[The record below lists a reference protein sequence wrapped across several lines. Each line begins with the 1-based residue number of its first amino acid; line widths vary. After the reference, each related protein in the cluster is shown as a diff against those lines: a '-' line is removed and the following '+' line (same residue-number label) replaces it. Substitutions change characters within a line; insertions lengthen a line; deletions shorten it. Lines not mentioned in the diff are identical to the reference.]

1 MLSKQNKKFQGLQ
14 ATASAQQAE
23 IQRLNNVIQN
33 SENERLTRRQEHE
46 TLTAQRDL
54 LGTQLIRRNDELA
67 LLYEKIK
74 VQMRTLCSGEISF
87 QEKKEEIRLMKLR
100 IDNFRRQLRLQQT
113 RANTSDDSK
122 RKFYM
127 LQRALLQERTK
138 VRALSEELEN
148 PQNVH
153 RWRKLEGMDPSHSEM
168 IAKVKA
174 LQKRLIVKTEEAVEK
189 DLQLDEQQQRLAEL
203 RDSLSQQPN
212 AEVFQ
217 AASLWKR
224 KIQNQ
229 TKAMKALAAEMNTHQ
244 CQKKQYENDIDD
256 ASRELADVKRK
267 YFEARR
273 TSHLSNQQTTT

>member
-1 MLSKQNKKFQGLQ
+1 MFKVRGKLSEQKQLHESVRTDKNLYSKALIESQDEIAEMKRKFTIMYHQIEQLKEEIKEKNMALVKQGSAHHRQGKDSDRIKDMLSKQNKKFQGLQ
-14 ATASAQQAE
+14 GTASAQQAE
-23 IQRLNNVIQN
+23 IQRLNAVIQN
-33 SENERLTRRQEHE
+33 SESERLTRRQEHE
-46 TLTAQRDL
+46 SLTAQRDL

-100 IDNFRRQLRLQQT
+100 IDSLRRQLRLEQT

-168 IAKVKA
+168 IAKVIIFCF
-174 LQKRLIVKTEEAVEK
+174 RI
-189 DLQLDEQQQRLAEL
+189 
-203 RDSLSQQPN
+203 
-212 AEVFQ
+212 
-217 AASLWKR
+217 
-224 KIQNQ
+224 
-229 TKAMKALAAEMNTHQ
+229 
-244 CQKKQYENDIDD
+244 
-256 ASRELADVKRK
+256 
-267 YFEARR
+267 
-273 TSHLSNQQTTT
+273 